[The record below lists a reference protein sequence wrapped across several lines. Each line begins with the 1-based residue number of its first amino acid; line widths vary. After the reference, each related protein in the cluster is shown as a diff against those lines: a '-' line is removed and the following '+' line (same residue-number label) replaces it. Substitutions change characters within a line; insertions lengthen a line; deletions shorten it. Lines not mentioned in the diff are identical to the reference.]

1 MQNCPLETTK
11 IASVMDLNAQSCRI
25 YTLQKF
31 TAPHEPPAGKALIL
45 LISGFVTK
53 LNLYP
58 KNSHC

>member
-11 IASVMDLNAQSCRI
+11 IASVMDLNAQNCKI

-31 TAPHEPPAGKALIL
+31 TALHEPPTGKALIL